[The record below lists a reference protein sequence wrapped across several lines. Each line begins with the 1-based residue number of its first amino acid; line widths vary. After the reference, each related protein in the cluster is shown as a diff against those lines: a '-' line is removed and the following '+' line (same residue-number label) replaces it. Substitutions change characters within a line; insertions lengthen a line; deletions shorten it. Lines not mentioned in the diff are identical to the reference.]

1 MTFDEFLDQAWAD
14 HGEHAEEVGQRL
26 EQGYELIET
35 PAQIMPFAR
44 ILAHVDGEHL
54 ARWTDGVARLER
66 LRTHVHWREDGGAPT
81 IVRRLVAA
89 LRFGNGEVPTAGL
102 DAADRAHA
110 RAVVAAALAAQ
121 ARIDDAIGH
130 FRSALAAAAA
140 GIPDGDPAVRALA
153 VTSNN
158 LAATLEEMP
167 SRTGEQTDV
176 MIEAARAAR
185 EYWARAGGWLEIE
198 RAEYMIAKCEL
209 AAGNAADALTHAQE
223 CAAICDANDADEFE
237 LFFAQSVLALA
248 YRALGDA
255 LQFNL
260 AKASALD
267 HYSTLAADLKP
278 SCESTLKVIG

>member
-1 MTFDEFLDQAWAD
+1 MSTVSTLP
-14 HGEHAEEVGQRL
+14 VGR
-26 EQGYELIET
+26 T
-35 PAQIMPFAR
+35 VSRASNACAR
-44 ILAHVDGEHL
+44 MCIG
-54 ARWTDGVARLER
+54 ARTAAR
-66 LRTHVHWREDGGAPT
+66 
-81 IVRRLVAA
+81 RRLSGGWSPPCAS
-89 LRFGNGEVPTAGL
+89 ETAKG
-102 DAADRAHA
+102 RGGG
-110 RAVVAAALAAQ
+110 AALAAQ
-121 ARIDDAIGH
+121 VRMDDAIGH

-167 SRTGEQTDV
+167 SRRAPQTAV
-176 MIEAARAAR
+176 MIEAGRAAR

-209 AAGNAADALTHAQE
+209 AAGNATGALAHAQE

-255 LQFNL
+255 LQFKL

-278 SCESTLKVIG
+278 SCEWTLELIG

>member
-1 MTFDEFLDQAWAD
+1 MTFDEFLEQAWAD
-14 HGEHAEEVGQRL
+14 HGERAEEVGQ
-26 EQGYELIET
+26 
-35 PAQIMPFAR
+35 
-44 ILAHVDGEHL
+44 
-54 ARWTDGVARLER
+54 RLER

-89 LRFGNGEVPTAGL
+89 LRFGNGEAPTAGL

-110 RAVVAAALAAQ
+110 HAVAGAALAAQ
-121 ARIDDAIGH
+121 ARMDLAIGH
-130 FRSALAAAAA
+130 FRSALTAAAA
-140 GIPDGDPAVRALA
+140 GIAEGDPAVRALA

-158 LAATLEEMP
+158 LAAALEEMP
-167 SRTGEQTDV
+167 SRTAGQTAV

-209 AAGNAADALTHAQE
+209 AAGNAAAALAHAQE

-248 YRALGDA
+248 YRALGDG
-255 LQFNL
+255 LQFKL

-278 SCESTLKVIG
+278 SCESTLKLIG